1 MAGRD
6 ARTRLIEEGRKRV
19 SQHNCR
25 ACHVVDGR
33 GRDSIASTIAD
44 ANFLPPDLSP
54 EGARAQSPFLFNFL
68 KDPTV
73 MKIRPWVSVRMPT
86 FHFSDEEAN
95 TLVTFFAEAGKG
107 QQFETSRGMN
117 PPAQNVAIGKQV
129 FTMMRCTQCHGTTP
143 VNPEN
148 PPVPNTA
155 DSTSLAPNLTLAR
168 LRLRHEWI
176 SDWIRRPNEMI
187 NGTRMPTNF
196 PRDAATGGF
205 QSPLAMAIDTP
216 PFAQY
221 KATLLPLFNNDA
233 KELKRT
239 MGDAVALTDYLRDY
253 IWSIGITQMR
263 TAAPGEAVPAIAMPQ
278 PSLPPPTAPALKST
292 RNQRGVA
299 GNSGGPGR

>member
-1 MAGRD
+1 
-6 ARTRLIEEGRKRV
+6 
-19 SQHNCR
+19 
-25 ACHVVDGR
+25 
-33 GRDSIASTIAD
+33 
-44 ANFLPPDLSP
+44 
-54 EGARAQSPFLFNFL
+54 
-68 KDPTV
+68 
-73 MKIRPWVSVRMPT
+73 
-86 FHFSDEEAN
+86 
-95 TLVTFFAEAGKG
+95 
-107 QQFETSRGMN
+107 
-117 PPAQNVAIGKQV
+117 
-129 FTMMRCTQCHGTTP
+129 
-143 VNPEN
+143 
-148 PPVPNTA
+148 VPNTA

-168 LRLRHEWI
+168 MRLRHEWI

-216 PFAQY
+216 QFAQY
-221 KATLLPLFNNDA
+221 KTTLLPLFNNDE

-263 TAAPGEAVPAIAMPQ
+263 TAAPGETVPAIAMPQ